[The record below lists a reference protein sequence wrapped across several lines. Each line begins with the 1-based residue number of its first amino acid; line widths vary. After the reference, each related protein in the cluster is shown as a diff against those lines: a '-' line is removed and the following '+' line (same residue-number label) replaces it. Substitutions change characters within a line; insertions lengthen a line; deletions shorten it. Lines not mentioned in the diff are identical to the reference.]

1 MNLFYK
7 KYRESTD
14 ETLMRQ
20 VIEGDEKA
28 FNEIYERYKDRL
40 FYFFFRMLNNQKD
53 KAEDFLHDVFYR
65 IIQQPESF
73 NTEKNFST
81 WIFTI
86 AYNLCKND
94 YRHQEVVKRFAEE
107 LKQDDLITEIVTEN
121 RETQLQD
128 FSRLIFEE
136 IQNED
141 TDHKTCFLLFY
152 REGFTLDEI
161 QECTG
166 ATRGTIKSRLHYTR
180 KRLKER
186 LEKKYPEFIKDMHY
200 EF

>member
-1 MNLFYK
+1 MKLLFN
-7 KYRESTD
+7 KYQHFTD
-14 ETLMRQ
+14 EDLMKLLAD
-20 VIEGDEKA
+20 GDEKA
-28 FNEIYERYKDRL
+28 FSEIYERYKDRL

-53 KAEDFLHDVFYR
+53 KAEDFLHDVFLKV
-65 IIQQPESF
+65 IQQPGAFDAQKS
-73 NTEKNFST
+73 FST

-94 YRHQEVVKRFAEE
+94 YRHLEVVKRFADE
-107 LKQDDLITEIVTEN
+107 LSHEDIVVDETCKN

-136 IQNED
+136 IKYED
-141 TDHKTCFLLFY
+141 AEHKTCFLLFY
-152 REGFTLDEI
+152 REGFTLEEI

-166 ATRGTIKSRLHYTR
+166 ATIGTVKSRLYYTR
-180 KRLKER
+180 KRLKNR
-186 LEKKYPEFIKDMHY
+186 LEKKYPEFIKNIQY